1 MQYLSLPDNRSVT
14 LTLNSLPQAMLTYW
28 DAAARRTRTV
38 SKAADAP
45 QGVTLVTRYACEV
58 LTQDGDAYAWDM
70 PASVYAALHDAGA
83 VSVGTTFDVFKSA
96 SGGRT
101 SYAVTGIRPYS
112 AHATPDADVV
122 ALLEQAI
129 ATLKHVCALLKL
141 KE

>member
-14 LTLNSLPQAMLTYW
+14 LTLNSIPQATLTYW
-28 DAAARRTRTV
+28 DAGAKRTRVV

-58 LTQDGDAYAWDM
+58 LTQDGDVYAWDM
-70 PASVYAALHDAGA
+70 PASVYTALRDADA
-83 VSVGTTFDVFKSA
+83 VSVGTTFDVFKST

-101 SYAVTGIRPYS
+101 SYAVTSIRPYR
-112 AHATPDADVV
+112 AGATPDTDVV

-129 ATLKHVCALLKL
+129 AALEHVCALLK
-141 KE
+141 E